1 VIPVGIVA
9 PPDLPAVEFIG
20 YAKDAERLGFDQLW
34 VVEDCFLGGGIAQ
47 AAVALAQTTSITVGL
62 GILPAGARNPAFAAL
77 DLGTLANLF
86 PGRLIIGVGHG
97 MPNWMRQVGAWPA
110 SPLTLLTEYITALRK
125 LLRGENVTCS
135 GKYVN
140 LDGVKLASPPD
151 VVPPVVAGVR
161 GPRSLRA
168 SAAVSDGT
176 ILAEPVTPE
185 YVGAVLGLT
194 GSSGGGSSDGGSSDG
209 GSHRVIA
216 YNVGA
221 IDDSLDA
228 ARDQA
233 RSGLRWIG
241 DPEWA
246 PHIEPLPFAQE
257 FAALRQS
264 AGSRESF
271 ASQLPDEWVDQ
282 LAVVGDPRTAA
293 ARVAALESSGVTDLV
308 LSPAGDAP
316 RARLPELARIL
327 PYTR

>member
-1 VIPVGIVA
+1 MIPVGIVV
-9 PPDLPAVEFIG
+9 PPDLPAAEFTG
-20 YAKDAERLGFDQLW
+20 YAQDAERLGFDQLW

-135 GKYVN
+135 GRYVN

-168 SAAVSDGT
+168 AAAVSDGT

-185 YVGAVLGLT
+185 YVAAVLGLT
-194 GSSGGGSSDGGSSDG
+194 GPAGGSSDG
-209 GSHRVIA
+209 GSHRIIA

-221 IDDSLDA
+221 VDDSLEA

-246 PHIEPLPFAQE
+246 PHIEPLPFAAE
-257 FAALRQS
+257 FAALRQRAS
-264 AGSRESF
+264 SRESF

-293 ARVAALESSGVTDLV
+293 ARVAALEGSGVTDLV
-308 LSPAGDAP
+308 LIPAGDAP

>member
-1 VIPVGIVA
+1 MIPVGIVA
-9 PPDLPAVEFIG
+9 PPDLPAAEFIG
-20 YAKDAERLGFDQLW
+20 YAKDAERLGFEQLW

-110 SPLTLLTEYITALRK
+110 SPLTLLTEYITALRQ

-135 GKYVN
+135 GRYVN

-194 GSSGGGSSDGGSSDG
+194 GSSGDSSDG
-209 GSHRVIA
+209 GSHRIIA

-221 IDDSLDA
+221 IDDSLEA
-228 ARDQA
+228 ARDRA

-246 PHIEPLPFAQE
+246 PHMEPLPFAEE
-257 FAALRQS
+257 FAALRQG

-308 LSPAGDAP
+308 LIPAGDAP